1 MLEQCEISELV
12 DCMDQEKRLTF
23 NKGID
28 WQFIPPEAPHFG
40 GIFER
45 MIKAAKRTVYAVL
58 KEAGVDGEDLQT
70 VFTGTESLLNS
81 RPLTADSGDVNDA
94 LVLTPNHFLIGN
106 KGGELGP
113 DTVDTTV
120 VNVRK
125 RWRRAQE
132 LIRRV

>member
-1 MLEQCEISELV
+1 
-12 DCMDQEKRLTF
+12 
-23 NKGID
+23 
-28 WQFIPPEAPHFG
+28 
-40 GIFER
+40 

-94 LVLTPNHFLIGN
+94 LVLTPNPFLIGN
-106 KGGELGP
+106 KGGELSP